1 MRPDLYPTFD
11 YAGFPSIVVPV
22 DSTSGLVTH
31 AHPQHQLTW
40 APDGVLTME
49 VNECRW
55 VVQRARALRIPGGT
69 PHSVI
74 PAASAE
80 MLSLYFE
87 AADCPLDWRQPT
99 VVDASGLIGP
109 LLTYLSMLPDHLPD
123 RRARGNAVLWD
134 LMVPMPTTMMP
145 VVLPTDPGAR
155 RVALALKRNPADGR
169 SIDAWARELSVSA
182 RTLSRRFRAETGTSF
197 ERWRALERLNSA
209 LPLLGAGQPISRVA
223 RAVGYTT
230 ASSFITAFRREIGT
244 TPAVFF
250 SGSGT
255 DLGSAM
261 GE

>member
-1 MRPDLYPTFD
+1 MRQDLYPTLD
-11 YAGFPSIVVPV
+11 YADFPSIVIPLQ
-22 DSTSGLVTH
+22 SATGLVTH

-40 APDGVLTME
+40 APEGVLTMVAE
-49 VNECRW
+49 DCRW
-55 VVQRARALRIPGGT
+55 VVQRARALWIPGGT
-69 PHSVI
+69 PHSVV

-80 MLSLYFE
+80 MLSLYFD
-87 AADCPLDWRQPT
+87 AADCPLDWQQPT

-109 LLTYLSMLPDHLPD
+109 LMTYLSTLGDLLPD

-134 LMVPMPTTMMP
+134 LMVPMPATVMP

-155 RVALALKRNPADGR
+155 RVALALKQNPADAR
-169 SIDAWARELSVSA
+169 SLDMWARELSVSS
-182 RTLSRRFRAETGTSF
+182 RTLSRRFRSETGTSF

-250 SGSGT
+250 GGSGT
-255 DLGSAM
+255 GLGDAM
-261 GE
+261 GG